1 MDSRADIQ
9 ITKIDNT
16 HIKVD
21 ADESIKRELSDYF
34 TFPVPG
40 AKFMPSVRNKYWD
53 GNIRLYA
60 QTTGK
65 LYLGLYYALEQ
76 FAKDRDY
83 NIEGYQWET
92 DIEYP
97 DFTDGLNM
105 GFPLRDYQVDAITR
119 GIKYR
124 RQLLVSPTASGKSAI
139 IYCIARHFISMHKKK
154 VLVIVPTTSLVE
166 QMSKDF
172 ADYGYDK
179 PIDKMYGGAKVGD
192 TDIVVTTWQTLS
204 KMPKSFYDGFGAVF
218 GDEAHLFKAKVLT
231 GIMEKMKD
239 IGHRWGLTGTL
250 DDTQTHKLVLE
261 GLFGPTH
268 YVTTSSDLM
277 DEGILAEL
285 DIQCLVLKYPPEVSK
300 EVVSMDYPREME
312 FLAGN
317 EKRTQFIKNLTLGQK
332 GNTLILF
339 QYVDKHGRKIYDAF
353 QKAGIKSFF
362 IYGGTDTI
370 NREKVRELM
379 EKEEGCVIIASYG
392 TFSTGI
398 NIKNLHNI
406 VFASPSKSKIRVL
419 QSIGRVLRTSKDKVN
434 ATLFDIADDLSYKK
448 RENYTLRH
456 FKERINTYSKERFKY
471 TIHEVKF

>member
-1 MDSRADIQ
+1 MDSRPDIQ
-9 ITKIDNT
+9 ITKVNNT
-16 HIKVD
+16 HIKIE
-21 ADESIKRELSDYF
+21 AEESIKRELSDYF

-40 AKFMPSVRNKYWD
+40 AKFMPSVKNKYWD
-53 GNIRLYA
+53 GNIRLFA

-65 LYLGLYYALEQ
+65 IYTGLYYAVEQ
-76 FAKDRDY
+76 FAKDREY
-83 NIEGYQWET
+83 NIDGYQWET
-92 DIEYP
+92 DLEVP
-97 DFTDGLNM
+97 DFTDNLNM
-105 GFPLRDYQVDAITR
+105 GFALRDYQIEAISR
-119 GIKYR
+119 GIKFR

-139 IYCIARHFISMHKKK
+139 IYCIARHFIAMHKKK
-154 VLVIVPTTSLVE
+154 VLVVVPTTSLVE

-179 PIDKMYGGAKVGD
+179 PIDKMYGGDKKGT

-204 KMPKSFYDGFGAVF
+204 TMPKSFYDQFGAVF
-218 GDEAHLFKAKVLT
+218 GDEAHLFKAKTLT
-231 GIMEKMKD
+231 SIIEKMKD

-268 YVTTSSDLM
+268 YVTTSAELM
-277 DEGILAEL
+277 NEGILAEL
-285 DIQCLVLKYPPEVSK
+285 DIQCLVLKYPPEVAK
-300 EVVSMDYPREME
+300 EVIQMDYPREME
-312 FLAGN
+312 FLADN
-317 EKRTQFIKNLTLGQK
+317 ERRTQFIKNLTLDKK

-339 QYVDKHGRKIYDAF
+339 QYVDKHGRKIFDAF

-362 IYGGTDTI
+362 IYGGTDTK
-370 NREKVRELM
+370 NREQVRELM
-379 EKEEGCVIIASYG
+379 EKENGCVIVASYG

-419 QSIGRVLRTSKDKVN
+419 QSIGRVLRTSKDKFN
-434 ATLFDIADDLSYKK
+434 ATLFDIADDLSYKN
-448 RENYTLRH
+448 RDNYTLRH
-456 FKERINTYSKERFKY
+456 FKERINTYSKEKFKY